1 MKILRLPLLLTGV
14 LLAGT
19 AVACAGADS
28 APTGIALVN
37 ADTGPTGAKVAQ
49 QLAQDGGGY
58 SWTAVAPG
66 EVDAGAFA
74 AVVTLPADLTEAM
87 GTLATDR
94 PHRATLNVRSHPD
107 ADSAFVDGAVDLVT
121 HRIGAAGVDAAL
133 AATANARSRMTGV
146 QFTAQLLNA
155 GVAAAA
161 TGAEQFSGG
170 AEQLLGFLDFAKT
183 GAASL
188 TSAVEL
194 LNETVDGAAAQAD
207 QLAGALDT
215 TGVTIAQ
222 VEGTANTVGAGL
234 DQVVPLLRALPFADD
249 PALAEIIARLEGLRG
264 VAAQAGTQ
272 LTGLGEL
279 VGGAVDP
286 ETDLG
291 TLLRTVVARLRDAS
305 TQLGQGAEL
314 AKDLPRLA
322 EQGGAQLLDAIAQ
335 LTAGITQLRTVVGNL
350 NTQTDAAVSALPA
363 RPAPQQSA
371 IALAL
376 TDPVE
381 VVRD

>member
-1 MKILRLPLLLTGV
+1 MKIFRLPLPLAAAV
-14 LLAGT
+14 LAGT
-19 AVACAGADS
+19 AVSCAFTDS
-28 APTGIALVN
+28 APTGIALIN
-37 ADTGPTGAKVAQ
+37 ADTGPTGAKIAE
-49 QLAQDGGGY
+49 QLGRDGGGY
-58 SWTAVAPG
+58 SWTAVAPDAV
-66 EVDAGAFA
+66 EAGAYA
-74 AVVTLPADLTEAM
+74 AVITLPADLTDAM
-87 GTLATDR
+87 ATLATDA

-107 ADSAFVDGAVDLVT
+107 AESAFVDGAVDLVT

-133 AATANARSRMTGV
+133 AATADARSRMTGV

-155 GVAAAA
+155 GVDAAAG
-161 TGAEQFSGG
+161 GAEQFSGG

-188 TSAVEL
+188 TSAVAL
-194 LNETVDGAAAQAD
+194 LNDTVDGAAAQAD

-222 VEGTANTVGAGL
+222 VEGTAATVGAGL
-234 DQVVPLLRALPFADD
+234 DQVLPLLRALPFADD
-249 PALAEIIARLEGLRG
+249 PALVEIIAKLEGLRG

-286 ETDLG
+286 DTDLG
-291 TLLRTVVARLRDAS
+291 TLLRTVVTRLREAS
-305 TQLGQGAEL
+305 AQLGRGAEL
-314 AKDLPRLA
+314 AADLPRLA

-350 NTQTDAAVSALPA
+350 NTQTDAAVEALPPH
-363 RPAPQQSA
+363 RSA

-381 VVRD
+381 VVRN